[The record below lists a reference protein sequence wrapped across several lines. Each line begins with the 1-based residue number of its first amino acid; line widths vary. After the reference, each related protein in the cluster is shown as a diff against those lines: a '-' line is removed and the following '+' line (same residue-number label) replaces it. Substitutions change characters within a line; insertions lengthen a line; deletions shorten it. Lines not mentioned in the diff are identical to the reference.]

1 METGGEVRDRETDGG
16 DEDTKRKR
24 RRRRR
29 TRNEEEGTRSLRV
42 LAVYFVIA
50 GAYAGINVTN
60 FDDLHAHTH
69 SNAVRQLLPA
79 RLSAIFHRSNASGA
93 HRSRD

>member
-1 METGGEVRDRETDGG
+1 MPRMTSRWRPAGKYEIERQTGEMKIQRERDG
-16 DEDTKRKR
+16 
-24 RRRRR
+24 RRRR

-69 SNAVRQLLPA
+69 TQ
-79 RLSAIFHRSNASGA
+79 
-93 HRSRD
+93 

>member
-24 RRRRR
+24 DGRRRR
-29 TRNEEEGTRSLRV
+29 TRNEEEGARSLRV

-69 SNAVRQLLPA
+69 GNAVRQPLPA
-79 RLSAIFHRSNASGA
+79 RLSAIFHRSNAE
-93 HRSRD
+93 RSA

>member
-1 METGGEVRDRETDGG
+1 METGGEVRDRETDGEMKIQRERDG
-16 DEDTKRKR
+16 
-24 RRRRR
+24 RRRR

-60 FDDLHAHTH
+60 FDDLHAHT
-69 SNAVRQLLPA
+69 Q
-79 RLSAIFHRSNASGA
+79 
-93 HRSRD
+93 